1 MYFCYIVEY
10 VIIVT
15 HAVKL
20 TVSVSI
26 NRMVFMRVALL
37 EDEPAQAEMVIMSLQ
52 SAGHE
57 CKHFSSGKTFIENV
71 TDDAFDLLIMDWN
84 VPDLNGPEALKSV
97 RKNLSW
103 QIPVLFTTSRSQEED
118 IVFALD
124 SGADD
129 YMIKPL
135 KKNELIS
142 RINSLL
148 RRASPPEK
156 PVELLT
162 FSPYIFARDNRT
174 VSKSG
179 VNIELTHKEFDVAL
193 HLFQNNGNL
202 LSRKY
207 LLKNVWGQ
215 EAELNTRTVDTHIS
229 NIRKKLGINPGDG
242 WRLSSVYQHGYR
254 LENLSGT
261 E

>member
-1 MYFCYIVEY
+1 
-10 VIIVT
+10 
-15 HAVKL
+15 
-20 TVSVSI
+20 
-26 NRMVFMRVALL
+26 MRIALL

-52 SAGHE
+52 SAGHD
-57 CKHFSSGKTFIENV
+57 CKHFSSGKTFIQNV

-84 VPDLNGPEALKSV
+84 VPDIEGPDALKLV
-97 RKNLSW
+97 RTNLTW
-103 QIPVLFTTSRSQEED
+103 QIPVLFTTSRSREED

-124 SGADD
+124 RGADD

-148 RRASPPEK
+148 RRATPPEK
-156 PVELLT
+156 KIESHVFPPYT
-162 FSPYIFARDNRT
+162 FGTDNRT
-174 VSKSG
+174 VSKNG
-179 VNIELTHKEFDVAL
+179 KNIELTHKEFDVAL
-193 HLFQNNGNL
+193 QLFQNSGNL

-207 LLKNVWGQ
+207 LLNNVWGQ
-215 EAELNTRTVDTHIS
+215 KAELNTRTVDTHIS
-229 NIRKKLGINPGDG
+229 NIRKKLGINPSEG

-254 LENLSGT
+254 LENISDT